1 MCIRDSFLPT
11 APKEAPESE
20 EEGLDCPC
28 KDRAGLM
35 GTLAE
40 LMMDMGADYADGI
53 RLHGKGYDMHISP
66 SAVCSAVR
74 VAVSSPDAEFA
85 RELALSAKDLI
96 QALDM

>member
-1 MCIRDSFLPT
+1 MFGNKLGKVEKAIEKR
-11 APKEAPESE
+11 K
-20 EEGLDCPC
+20 LD
-28 KDRAGLM
+28 K
-35 GTLAE
+35 LAE

-53 RLHGKGYDMHISP
+53 RLHGKGYELHISP
-66 SAVCSAVR
+66 SAVRSAVR